1 MKVKPRCEPKKV
13 KISGPAFTDKGV
25 PASIPTDL
33 IIDPTQAGF
42 GDLEVQVMVSF
53 IGLMVKT
60 LLPSATYMR
69 RLVQSHR
76 LLKELQ
82 PYTWNVRS
90 SCDSHHRP
98 RV

>member
-53 IGLMVKT
+53 I
-60 LLPSATYMR
+60 R
-69 RLVQSHR
+69 
-76 LLKELQ
+76 
-82 PYTWNVRS
+82 
-90 SCDSHHRP
+90 
-98 RV
+98 

>member
-13 KISGPAFTDKGV
+13 KISGPAFTEKGV

-53 IGLMVKT
+53 IDWVFKGEYFC
-60 LLPSATYMR
+60 S
-69 RLVQSHR
+69 
-76 LLKELQ
+76 
-82 PYTWNVRS
+82 PYIKNKFHISVHIYIQGVS
-90 SCDSHHRP
+90 EGIFHP
-98 RV
+98 